1 MVVKF
6 LKNNIPNI
14 KYIYT
19 FIYMVLFSL
28 LSNPYVDLILGDL
41 YTAFVF
47 FGIVVLVL
55 DFFLSGILLKF
66 KYSWLLV
73 LFYIS
78 CIISIVINITYDP
91 IGNFKVVVWML
102 IQTFVIATV
111 NGGFEKES
119 SNKLRWLVETVSAIW
134 FIGTVIS
141 LILFF
146 IGYSDYFET
155 DRIPWGYARIGFMEG
170 RLFGVF
176 TDPNYASICVLFSA
190 IFTLVNMSLYKDG
203 KVLRIYHIVL
213 LITAYMYIVLSGSRT
228 AEICLYVAIVI
239 FTFFA
244 VSNYLQSRDFKPF
257 KKYVLALIAAMLCF
271 VLSVG
276 VYEGTGWSAKQVYV
290 WTSGI
295 ANDFEEGH
303 DFNEDLIRPD
313 VENSEDLS
321 NGRLTI
327 FKDYLEVSLNQPIF
341 GTGPRNGLEFV
352 KRLMP
357 DSFVARRGYSYHNG
371 YMALWVGSGLV
382 GTVIMLAFLIMNI
395 KQILSYLFRRN
406 GQKDKN
412 YLPIALMTSLLA
424 AGAVGAVSLLAVFF
438 NNSAYDI
445 IFWFAFGYTLTLIRI
460 SEPER
465 YKKEPTAYR
474 LSGIFRIK
482 SKTSDQSQDRP
493 ISEEVRN

>member
-1 MVVKF
+1 MVIKF
-6 LKNNIPNI
+6 LKDNMPNI

-28 LSNPYVDLILGDL
+28 LSNPYIDLFLGDL

-73 LFYIS
+73 LFYLS
-78 CIISIVINITYDP
+78 CIISILINIAYDP
-91 IGNFKVVVWML
+91 IGNIKVVIWML

-119 SNKLRWLVETVSAIW
+119 SHKLRWLFETVSAIW
-134 FIGTVIS
+134 FIGTAIS

-155 DRIPWGYARIGFMEG
+155 DRIPWGYARIGFLEG

-203 KVLRIYHIVL
+203 KALRIYHIVL
-213 LITAYMYIVLSGSRT
+213 LIVDYMYIVLSASRT
-228 AEICLYVAIVI
+228 AEICLYAVIVI
-239 FTFFA
+239 FSFFT
-244 VSNYLQSRDFKPF
+244 VSNYLQGRGFKPF
-257 KKYVLALIAAMLCF
+257 KKYVLALITGVLCLA
-271 VLSVG
+271 LSVG
-276 VYEGTGWSAKQVYV
+276 VYEGTDWTAKQVYV
-290 WTSGI
+290 FTSSSV
-295 ANDFEEGH
+295 NHFDEGH
-303 DFNEDLIRPD
+303 DFDEDLIRPD
-313 VENSEDLS
+313 VENSDDIS

-327 FKDYLEVSLNQPIF
+327 MKDYIEVSLNQPVF

-371 YMALWVGSGLV
+371 YLALWVGSGLV
-382 GTVIMLAFLIMNI
+382 GTVIMLAFIIMSI

-406 GQKDKN
+406 GQNDKY
-412 YLPIALMTSLLA
+412 YLSITLMTALLA
-424 AGAVGAVSLLAVFF
+424 AGAIGAVSLLAVFF
-438 NNSAYDI
+438 NNSAYDV
-445 IFWFAFGYTLTLIRI
+445 IFWFAFGYTLSLIKI

-465 YKKEPTAYR
+465 YTKEPTAYR
-474 LSGIFRIK
+474 LSKIFRIK
-482 SKTSDQSQDRP
+482 SKTTD
-493 ISEEVRN
+493 